1 MFQIGYLI
9 KRRAGT
15 SLEQFREQYESGQ
28 VATSDLSLA
37 RGATRHTRKYL
48 RPRKAG
54 VDKESAAPKD
64 SYDAFVELQFASRE
78 SYEQTLAKLD
88 RNEIEA
94 IKDAEAKLMDR
105 AGRVA
110 VVIDEHVSPVG
121 DVRRDH
127 LLHWRPEHDIPQVDA
142 SGRSLKGASL
152 FKRKPGM
159 SHEEF
164 KRYYEEKHVL
174 IGYQYV
180 VYNATRYARKFLR
193 PLRSVTAD
201 PFADAGQAAPTD
213 TPYDVFMELNFE
225 SQAGRQR
232 AVGSLTAADIDVIT
246 ADEARFMD
254 RGDRL
259 AFEVDEPDQIR

>member
-9 KRRAGT
+9 KRRAGL
-15 SLEQFREQYESGQ
+15 SLEQFREQYGEQ
-28 VATSDLSLA
+28 VATGDLFLA
-37 RGATRHTRKYL
+37 RGATSHSRKYL

-54 VDKESAAPKD
+54 VDKESPPPKD

-78 SYEQTLAKLD
+78 NYERTLAQLD
-88 RNEIEA
+88 EARIAA
-94 IKDAEAKLMDR
+94 IKDAEEKIMDR

-110 VVIDEHVSPVG
+110 VVIDERVSPIG

-127 LLHWRPEHDIPQVDA
+127 LLHWRAGQDED
-142 SGRSLKGASL
+142 SGRPPEGASL

-159 SHEEF
+159 SHEQF

-174 IGYQYV
+174 IGYRYIT
-180 VYNATRYARKFLR
+180 YNATRYARKFLR
-193 PLRSVTAD
+193 PLRSVAAD
-201 PFADAGQAAPTD
+201 PFAEASEAVPMD
-213 TPYDVFMELNFE
+213 TPYDVFMELVFE
-225 SQAGRQR
+225 SHAGRRQ
-232 AVGSLTAADIDVIT
+232 AVGALTPDDIAVIT

-259 AFEVDEPDQIR
+259 AFEVFAQEHLSTGLE

>member
-9 KRRAGT
+9 KRRAGM
-15 SLEQFREQYESGQ
+15 SLEQFGEQYEGQ

-54 VDKESAAPKD
+54 VDKESPQLKD
-64 SYDAFVELQFASRE
+64 SYDAFVELQFDSRE
-78 SYEQTLAKLD
+78 SYEQALAKID
-88 RNEIEA
+88 REQIAA
-94 IKDAEAKLMDR
+94 IKSAEEKFMDR

-110 VVIDEHVSPVG
+110 VIIDEHVSPIG

-127 LLHWRPEHDIPQVDA
+127 LLHWRPGQEA
-142 SGRSLKGASL
+142 ESGRPLAGASL

-174 IGYQYV
+174 IGYRYIT
-180 VYNATRYARKFLR
+180 YNATRYARKFLR
-193 PLRSVTAD
+193 PLRD
-201 PFADAGQAAPTD
+201 PFSDAGKAAPAD

-232 AVGSLTAADIDVIT
+232 AVGALTADDIAVIA

-254 RGDRL
+254 RSDRV
-259 AFEVDEPDQIR
+259 AFEVIDARGQI